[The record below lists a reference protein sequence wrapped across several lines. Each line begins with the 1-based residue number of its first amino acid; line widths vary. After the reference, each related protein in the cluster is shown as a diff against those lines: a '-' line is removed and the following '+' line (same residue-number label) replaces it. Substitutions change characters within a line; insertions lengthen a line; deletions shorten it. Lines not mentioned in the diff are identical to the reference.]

1 MEASTTISTS
11 TTAAAYM
18 EATGVMY
25 TMMEAYGNIASSPHF
40 MGDIYAISAT
50 EASVEASTL

>member
-11 TTAAAYM
+11 TAAAYM